1 MSAGVAEPVSPASG
15 GLKSLLK
22 HTVTDGT
29 VVQQNVSLAELTT
42 LRVGGHADLY
52 SEPQSQADLS
62 ALVNACRE
70 QGLSVTVLG
79 LGSNFLVLDSG
90 VPGLTVRLSAGVFA
104 GIEADGSRLKCGAAA
119 RMKKVATEA
128 RRCRLTGMEFLEGIP
143 GSIGG
148 GLRMNAGA
156 MGSELFDVVE
166 TVRFMDPAGE
176 VFEMSAESI
185 ESTYRSCPLLKNQI
199 ALGVVLKGEPD
210 TGEAIAARMA
220 EYSQKRW
227 GSQPK
232 ARSAGCIFK
241 NPEGIPAGKL
251 VEELGLKGATEGG
264 AMVSEEHGNFIV
276 NKGDATAGDIL
287 QLIDRIRE
295 KALSERGIELQTEV
309 QIIGREDGRV

>member
-1 MSAGVAEPVSPASG
+1 MSAGIAEPVSPARG
-15 GLKSLLK
+15 GLKSLLGAA
-22 HTVTDGT
+22 VADGT
-29 VVQQNVSLAELTT
+29 VVRQNVSLAELTT
-42 LRVGGHADLY
+42 LRVGGQADWFA
-52 SEPQSQADLS
+52 EPQSQADLS
-62 ALVNACRE
+62 ALLIACRE
-70 QGLSVTVLG
+70 LGLPVTVLG

-90 VPGLTVRLSAGVFA
+90 VRGLTVRLNAGGFA
-104 GIEADGSRLKCGAAA
+104 GIVTDDNRIDCGAGAK
-119 RMKKVATEA
+119 MKKVAAEA
-128 RRCRLTGMEFLEGIP
+128 RRSRLAGMEFLEGIP

-156 MGSELFDVVE
+156 MGLELFDVVE

-185 ESTYRSCPLLKNQI
+185 EFRYRSCPLLKNQI
-199 ALGVVLKGEPD
+199 ALGAVLKGEPD

-220 EYSQKRW
+220 GFAERRW

-264 AMVSEEHGNFIV
+264 AMVSQEHGNFIV
-276 NKGDATAGDIL
+276 NKGGATAGDIL
-287 QLIDRIRE
+287 RLIDRIRE
-295 KALSERGIELQTEV
+295 RALAERGIELQTEV
-309 QIIGREDGRV
+309 QIIGREDGRA

>member
-1 MSAGVAEPVSPASG
+1 MSAGIAEPVSPARG
-15 GLKSLLK
+15 GLKSLLGAA
-22 HTVTDGT
+22 VADGT
-29 VVQQNVSLAELTT
+29 VVRQNVSLAELTT
-42 LRVGGHADLY
+42 LRVGGQADWFA
-52 SEPQSQADLS
+52 EPQSQADLS
-62 ALVNACRE
+62 ALLIACRE
-70 QGLSVTVLG
+70 LGLPVTVLG

-90 VPGLTVRLSAGVFA
+90 VRGLTVRLNAGGFA
-104 GIEADGSRLKCGAAA
+104 GIVTDDNRIDCGAGAK
-119 RMKKVATEA
+119 MKKVAAEA
-128 RRCRLTGMEFLEGIP
+128 RRSRLAGMEFLEGIP
-143 GSIGG
+143 GSVGG

-185 ESTYRSCPLLKNQI
+185 ESRYRSCPLLKNQI
-199 ALGVVLKGEPD
+199 ALGAVLKGEPD

-220 EYSQKRW
+220 GFAERRW

-264 AMVSEEHGNFIV
+264 AMVSQEHGNFIV
-276 NKGDATAGDIL
+276 NKGGATAGDIL
-287 QLIDRIRE
+287 RLIDRIRE
-295 KALSERGIELQTEV
+295 RALAERGIELQTEV
-309 QIIGREDGRV
+309 QIIGREDGRA

>member
-1 MSAGVAEPVSPASG
+1 
-15 GLKSLLK
+15 
-22 HTVTDGT
+22 
-29 VVQQNVSLAELTT
+29 
-42 LRVGGHADLY
+42 
-52 SEPQSQADLS
+52 
-62 ALVNACRE
+62 
-70 QGLSVTVLG
+70 
-79 LGSNFLVLDSG
+79 
-90 VPGLTVRLSAGVFA
+90 
-104 GIEADGSRLKCGAAA
+104 
-119 RMKKVATEA
+119 
-128 RRCRLTGMEFLEGIP
+128 MEFLEGIP
-143 GSIGG
+143 GSVGG

-199 ALGVVLKGEPD
+199 ALGAVLKGEPD

-251 VEELGLKGATEGG
+251 VDELGLKGATEGG
-264 AMVSEEHGNFIV
+264 AMVSQEHGNFIV
-276 NKGDATAGDIL
+276 NNGDATAGDIL
-287 QLIDRIRE
+287 RLIDRIRE
-295 KALSERGIELQTEV
+295 RALGERGIELQTEV